1 MARSLDDDDGDE
13 LDNPHGKVDSS
24 QSLDLSSVDL
34 YALLGVGAVLALMD
48 SEEDIARITVGALTE
63 ATSVPLGALVLR
75 SQTDGEIRVLGRYHQ
90 APLPSA
96 LAGEIKA
103 TLIGEAA
110 QEIEVHKAR
119 FPEVAAIGLRRLM
132 LARMVTTEDD
142 FGVLVAG
149 AKSDG
154 PFLPEQLIAMDA
166 LASQAAV
173 ALHRLKLTHERETRE
188 AALRESETQIR
199 LLLNSTGEGIYGV
212 DLAGN
217 CTFCNQACLRLMGY
231 DDKNDLLGQSMH
243 ALIHHTRPDGT
254 PYPVEKCQIY
264 QAFREGKGVHVDD
277 EILWRKDGTGFAAE
291 YWSYPVHREDKRV
304 GCVVTFVDITAR
316 KQAEAQLQKT
326 REAAEAANRAKS
338 EFLANMSH
346 ELRTPLNGILGYA
359 QILKAD
365 ATLGDQHREGVEII
379 RRSGEHLL
387 TLINDIL
394 DLSKIEAG
402 KLELMPTEFHLPDF
416 LKNIAD
422 MTRLR
427 AEQKRLAFIYEHLS
441 PLPVGVRGDEKRLRQ
456 V

>member
-1 MARSLDDDDGDE
+1 MQSTRKQIGNTEGAPQPSPSAGD
-13 LDNPHGKVDSS
+13 P
-24 QSLDLSSVDL
+24 

-75 SQTDGEIRVLGRYHQ
+75 SQTDGEVQVFGQYNQ
-90 APLPSA
+90 APLPSV

-103 TLIGEAA
+103 TLISEPAH
-110 QEIEVHKAR
+110 EIEVRNAR
-119 FPEVAAIGLRRLM
+119 FPEVAAIGLRRLL
-132 LARMVTTEDD
+132 LARLLTIGDD
-142 FGVLVAG
+142 FGVMVAG
-149 AKSDG
+149 AKSDV

-173 ALHRLKLTHERETRE
+173 ALHRLKLTKERETRE
-188 AALRESETQIR
+188 AALRESEAQIR

-217 CTFCNQACLRLMGY
+217 CTFCNQACLRLLEY
-231 DDKNDLLGQSMH
+231 DDVSDLLGQNMH
-243 ALIHHTRPDGT
+243 ALIHHTHPDGT
-254 PYPVEKCQIY
+254 PYPVEECKIY

-277 EILWRKDGTGFAAE
+277 ELLWRKDGTRFAAE
-291 YWSYPVHREDKRV
+291 YWSYPVHREDQRV

-359 QILKAD
+359 QILKGD
-365 ATLGDQHREGVEII
+365 ATLSDKHREGVEII
-379 RRSGEHLL
+379 QRSGEHLL

-402 KLELMPTEFHLPDF
+402 KLELMPTEFHLPEF

-422 MTRLR
+422 MTRIR
-427 AEQKRLAFIYEHLS
+427 AEQKRLAFIYE
-441 PLPVGVRGDEKRLRQ
+441 PL
-456 V
+456 